1 MWIFAYIAE
10 PVTAELDAKEY
21 ITYRCIC
28 SKRRRLGLLYRVHIC
43 GDSDYFWDSVYPLPS
58 TEEKSVPV
66 DFTRFT
72 FLFCNFFWVNLFS
85 VSEGYQ
91 IVICHQSLK

>member
-43 GDSDYFWDSVYPLPS
+43 GDSDYFWDSVYP
-58 TEEKSVPV
+58 V
-66 DFTRFT
+66 
-72 FLFCNFFWVNLFS
+72 
-85 VSEGYQ
+85 
-91 IVICHQSLK
+91 LKKRVFP